1 MNLID
6 FISYSSILMFIF
18 YIISVNFFTKA
29 NTNKVQG
36 RPPILPFT
44 FFKKAKNG
52 HLSVEKAIELIEKSA
67 LKK

>member
-1 MNLID
+1 
-6 FISYSSILMFIF
+6 MFVL

-36 RPPILPFT
+36 RPPIQPFT

-52 HLSVEKAIELIEKSA
+52 QMSVEKAIELIEKSA
-67 LKK
+67 QKK

>member
-6 FISYSSILMFIF
+6 FISYSSILMFVL

-36 RPPILPFT
+36 RPPIQPFT

-52 HLSVEKAIELIEKSA
+52 QMSVEKAIELIEKSA
-67 LKK
+67 QKK

>member
-1 MNLID
+1 
-6 FISYSSILMFIF
+6 MFVF

-36 RPPILPFT
+36 RPPIVPFT

-52 HLSVEKAIELIEKSA
+52 QISVEKAIELIEKSVQ
-67 LKK
+67 KK

>member
-36 RPPILPFT
+36 RPPIIPFT

-52 HLSVEKAIELIEKSA
+52 HLSIGKAIELIEKSA
-67 LKK
+67 QKK

>member
-6 FISYSSILMFIF
+6 FISYSSILMFVF

-29 NTNKVQG
+29 NTNKVQS
-36 RPPILPFT
+36 RPSIVPFT
-44 FFKKAKNG
+44 FFKKAKNN
-52 HLSVEKAIELIEKSA
+52 HVSVEKAIELIEKSA